1 MTLTVLVGTGIKQ
14 LMIKS
19 KKVLAVIPAR
29 GGSKGLPG
37 KNIRPL
43 LGKPLIVWTIESAKK
58 SKFIDQICVSTDSP
72 EIAAVAESAG
82 VKVPFLGPAELA
94 GDKSTSFEA
103 AKHAID
109 FYRNLGQEF
118 EYIVLLEPTSPIRKE
133 TDVDEMLEKLNNSSP
148 NFDSIVSIGAT
159 NLNTSLLLEIVD
171 KTQIEFS
178 AVTKVSRRQ
187 DETPRYYPFGV
198 AYISK
203 IKALL
208 DEKTFY
214 PKRQTYFMIDRSQ
227 CYEIDDIFDFICVEQ
242 ILKLKDTGL

>member
-82 VKVPFLGPAELA
+82 VKVPFLRPAELA

-103 AKHAID
+103 VKHAID

-118 EYIVLLEPTSPIRKE
+118 EYIVLLEPTSPIRKK
-133 TDVDEMLEKLNNSSP
+133 TDIDVMLEKLNNLSP

-159 NLNTSLLLEIVD
+159 NFSTSLLLEIVD
-171 KTQIEFS
+171 KTEMRFNAITQI
-178 AVTKVSRRQ
+178 TRRQ
-187 DETPRYYPFGV
+187 DDPTHFYPFGV

-203 IKALL
+203 IKVLL

-214 PKRQTYFMIDRSQ
+214 PKRQTYFIIDRSQ
-227 CYEIDDIFDFICVEQ
+227 CYEIDDIYDFICVEQ
-242 ILKLKDTGL
+242 ILKLKDASL

>member
-1 MTLTVLVGTGIKQ
+1 MTLTVRVETGIKQ

-29 GGSKGLPG
+29 GGSKGLQG

-43 LGKPLIVWTIESAKK
+43 LGKPLIVWTIESAKE

-82 VKVPFLGPAELA
+82 VKVPFLRPAELA

-133 TDVDEMLEKLNNSSP
+133 TDIDEMLEKLNNSSP
-148 NFDSIVSIGAT
+148 NFDSIVSVGAT
-159 NLNTSLLLEIVD
+159 NLNVSLLLEIVN
-171 KTQIEFS
+171 KTEIRFNAVTQI
-178 AVTKVSRRQ
+178 TRRQ
-187 DETPRYYPFGV
+187 DDTHYYPFGV

-203 IKALL
+203 IKVLL

-214 PKRQTYFMIDRSQ
+214 PKRQTYFLIDRSQ
-227 CYEIDDIFDFICVEQ
+227 CYEIDDIYDFACVEQ
-242 ILKLKDTGL
+242 ILKLKDAGL

>member
-1 MTLTVLVGTGIKQ
+1 MTLTVLVETGIKQ

-37 KNIRPL
+37 KNIKPL
-43 LGKPLIVWTIESAKK
+43 LGKPLIVWTIENAKE
-58 SKFIDQICVSTDSP
+58 SKYIDQICVSTDSP

-82 VKVPFLGPAELA
+82 VKVPFLRPAELA
-94 GDKSTSFEA
+94 GDKSTSFEV
-103 AKHAID
+103 AKHAIG

-118 EYIVLLEPTSPIRKE
+118 EYIVLLEPTSPIRKK
-133 TDVDEMLEKLNNSSP
+133 TDIDEMLEKLNNSSL

-159 NLNTSLLLEIVD
+159 NFSTSLLLEIINE
-171 KTQIEFS
+171 TEFRFP
-178 AVTKVSRRQ
+178 AVTKITRRQ
-187 DETPRYYPFGV
+187 DDTPHFYPFGV

-203 IKALL
+203 INVLL

-214 PKRQTYFMIDRSQ
+214 PKRQTYFIIDRSQ
-227 CYEIDDIFDFICVEQ
+227 CYEIDDIYDFTCVEQ
-242 ILKLKDTGL
+242 ILKLKDAGL

>member
-43 LGKPLIVWTIESAKK
+43 LGKPLIVWTIENAKE
-58 SKFIDQICVSTDSP
+58 SKYIDQICISTDSP

-82 VKVPFLGPAELA
+82 VKVPFLRPAELA

-103 AKHAID
+103 TKHAID

-118 EYIVLLEPTSPIRKE
+118 EYIVLLEPTSPIRKK
-133 TDVDEMLEKLNNSSP
+133 TDIDEMLEKLNHSSA
-148 NFDSIVSIGAT
+148 NFDAITSIGRI
-159 NLNTSLLLEIVD
+159 NFSTSLLLEIVN
-171 KTQIEFS
+171 KTEIQFPAI
-178 AVTKVSRRQ
+178 TKAGRRQ
-187 DETPRYYPFGV
+187 DDIPHYYPFGV

-203 IKALL
+203 IKVLL
-208 DEKTFY
+208 HEKTFY
-214 PKRQTYFMIDRSQ
+214 PKRQTYFIIDRSQ
-227 CYEIDDIFDFICVEQ
+227 CYEIDDIYDFTCVEQ
-242 ILKLKDTGL
+242 ILKLKDAGL

>member
-29 GGSKGLPG
+29 GGSKGLQG

-43 LGKPLIVWTIESAKK
+43 LGKPLIVWTIESAKE

-82 VKVPFLGPAELA
+82 VKVPFLRPAELA

-103 AKHAID
+103 TKHAID

-118 EYIVLLEPTSPIRKE
+118 EYIVLLEPTSPIRKK
-133 TDVDEMLEKLNNSSP
+133 TDIDEMLEKLNNSSLD
-148 NFDSIVSIGAT
+148 FDSIVSIGMI
-159 NLNTSLLLEIVD
+159 NFSTSLLLGIISE
-171 KTQIEFS
+171 TEFHFP
-178 AVTKVSRRQ
+178 AVAKVTRRQ
-187 DETPRYYPFGV
+187 DDTSHFYPFGV

-203 IKALL
+203 IKVLL

-214 PKRQTYFMIDRSQ
+214 PKRQTYFIIDRSQ
-227 CYEIDDIFDFICVEQ
+227 CYEIDDIYDFTCVEQ
-242 ILKLKDTGL
+242 ILKLKDAGL

>member
-1 MTLTVLVGTGIKQ
+1 
-14 LMIKS
+14 MIKS

-82 VKVPFLGPAELA
+82 VKVPFLRPAELA

>member
-1 MTLTVLVGTGIKQ
+1 M
-14 LMIKS
+14 
-19 KKVLAVIPAR
+19 IPAR

-43 LGKPLIVWTIESAKK
+43 LGKPLIVWTIESAKE

-82 VKVPFLGPAELA
+82 VKVPFLRPAELA

-203 IKALL
+203 IEVLL

-242 ILKLKDTGL
+242 ILKLKDASL

>member
-1 MTLTVLVGTGIKQ
+1 MTLTVPVGTGIKQ

-29 GGSKGLPG
+29 SGSKGLPG

-82 VKVPFLGPAELA
+82 VKVPFLRPAELA

-159 NLNTSLLLEIVD
+159 NLSTSLLLEIVD
-171 KTQIEFS
+171 KTQIKFS
-178 AVTKVSRRQ
+178 AVTKVLRRQ
-187 DETPRYYPFGV
+187 DETPHYYPFGV

-203 IKALL
+203 IEVLL

>member
-43 LGKPLIVWTIESAKK
+43 LGKPLIVWTIENAKE
-58 SKFIDQICVSTDSP
+58 SKYIDQICISTDSP

-82 VKVPFLGPAELA
+82 VKVPFLRPAELA
-94 GDKSTSFEA
+94 GDKSTSFEV
-103 AKHAID
+103 AKHAIG

-118 EYIVLLEPTSPIRKE
+118 EYIILLEPTSPIRKK
-133 TDVDEMLEKLNNSSP
+133 TDIDVMLEKLNNLSP
-148 NFDSIVSIGAT
+148 DFDAITSIGQV
-159 NLNTSLLLEIVD
+159 NLNTSLL
-171 KTQIEFS
+171 IES
-178 AVTKVSRRQ
+178 IDETKIQFRVGTKFARRQ
-187 DETPRYYPFGV
+187 DEPTHYYPFGV

-203 IKALL
+203 IKVLL

-214 PKRQTYFMIDRSQ
+214 PKRQTYFIIDRSQ
-227 CYEIDDIFDFICVEQ
+227 CYEIDDIYDFTCVEQ
-242 ILKLKDTGL
+242 ILKLKDVGL

>member
-1 MTLTVLVGTGIKQ
+1 
-14 LMIKS
+14 
-19 KKVLAVIPAR
+19 VIPAR
-29 GGSKGLPG
+29 SGSKGLPG

-82 VKVPFLGPAELA
+82 VKVPFLRPAELA

-159 NLNTSLLLEIVD
+159 NLSTSLLLEIVD
-171 KTQIEFS
+171 KTQIKFS
-178 AVTKVSRRQ
+178 AVTKVLRRQ
-187 DETPRYYPFGV
+187 DETPHYYPFGV

-203 IKALL
+203 IKVLL

>member
-29 GGSKGLPG
+29 DGSKGLPG

-82 VKVPFLGPAELA
+82 VKVPFLRPAELA

-118 EYIVLLEPTSPIRKE
+118 EYIVLLEPTSPIRKK
-133 TDVDEMLEKLNNSSP
+133 TDIDLMLEKLNNLSP
-148 NFDSIVSIGAT
+148 NFDSIVSIGLT
-159 NLNTSLLLEIVD
+159 NFSTSLLLEIVN
-171 KTQIEFS
+171 KTEIRFNAVTQI
-178 AVTKVSRRQ
+178 TRRQ
-187 DETPRYYPFGV
+187 DNPTHYYPFGV

-203 IKALL
+203 IKVLL

-214 PKRQTYFMIDRSQ
+214 PKRLTHFIIDRSQ
-227 CYEIDDIFDFICVEQ
+227 CYEIDDIYDFTCVEQ
-242 ILKLKDTGL
+242 ILKLKDAGL